1 MKKSRRRGKELEGAI
16 LNSTWKLLKENGYE
30 KLTMDS
36 IAENASTTKTVLYRR
51 WNGKAEII
59 MAAARQYL
67 PNFKITAPNT
77 GSLRKDLFELF
88 FPLVGMIDLLG
99 QDTLQGILRDQLHK
113 VSFIDILNTINAEN
127 ALNSMM
133 EQLFTYA
140 HERKEINK
148 EKLTNM
154 AKTLPTNL
162 IVNAILIGN
171 LNKKTIIHIID
182 DILLPTYQHTLDI

>member
-1 MKKSRRRGKELEGAI
+1 MKKSRRRGKDLEEAI

-59 MAAARQYL
+59 MAAARHHL

-77 GSLRKDLFELF
+77 GNLRKDLFELF
-88 FPLVGMIDLLG
+88 LPLVEMLDFLG
-99 QDTLQGILRDQLHK
+99 TDTLQGILRDQLHK
-113 VSFIDILNTINAEN
+113 VSFIDILNTINTEN
-127 ALNSMM
+127 ALNSML

-148 EKLTNM
+148 AKLTNM

-171 LNKKTIIHIID
+171 LNKETIIHIID